1 LPHESTPLFRDSKE
15 LRISYRIKFN
25 SAKLNLTIAKSLS
38 TEGKEEEEKEKEE
51 EGDEELD
58 LASNRQQHNEIHH
71 QKKFYLSLSVKLN
84 IFQKTYQHFGR
95 VQRVGIKVSVNI
107 QILKIYVNMLS
118 RGVFMK

>member
-38 TEGKEEEEKEKEE
+38 TEGKEEEKKEK

-71 QKKFYLSLSVKLN
+71 HSRQ
-84 IFQKTYQHFGR
+84 
-95 VQRVGIKVSVNI
+95 
-107 QILKIYVNMLS
+107 VNMKLTCWKQQ
-118 RGVFMK
+118 RQRRQYQDGNCPMPL